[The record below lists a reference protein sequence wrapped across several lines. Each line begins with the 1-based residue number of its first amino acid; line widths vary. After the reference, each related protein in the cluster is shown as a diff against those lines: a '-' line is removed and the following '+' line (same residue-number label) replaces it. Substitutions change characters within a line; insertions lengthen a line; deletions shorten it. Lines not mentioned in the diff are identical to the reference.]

1 MMNKKESGRSDEMMK
16 KLRQEYSTVGLEINE
31 MADEP
36 IQQFDL
42 WFQAAAAAGI
52 REPNGM
58 TVSTV
63 GPDGRPSARI
73 LLLKGYDTRGFVFY
87 TNYESRKGQE
97 MAQNRNVS
105 LTFWWPELERQIRI
119 NGVVEKVS
127 AEESDTYYHSRPR
140 GSQIGA
146 WTSPQSE
153 TIEGRELLETA
164 HVTHSER
171 FATVDPIP
179 RPPFWG
185 GYRVVPDSIEFWQGR
200 KNRLHDRVLYQ
211 QTADHRWERSRLA
224 P

>member
-1 MMNKKESGRSDEMMK
+1 MKDSEQSDQMMQ
-16 KLRQEYSTVGLEINE
+16 KLRHEYSTVGLEMAA
-31 MADEP
+31 MADDP
-36 IQQFDL
+36 IQQFDR
-42 WFQAAAAAGI
+42 WFQVAASAGI

-73 LLLKGYDTRGFVFY
+73 LLLKEYDARGFVFY

-97 MAQNRNVS
+97 MAQNRYVS

-119 NGVVEKVS
+119 NGMVEKVS
-127 AEESDTYYHSRPR
+127 AEESDRYYYSRPR

-146 WTSPQSE
+146 WTSPQS
-153 TIEGRELLETA
+153 TALDGREPLEMA
-164 HVTHSER
+164 HMTHSER
-171 FATVDPIP
+171 FAAVDPIP

-185 GYRVVPDSIEFWQGR
+185 GYRVVPASIEFWQGR
-200 KNRLHDRVLYQ
+200 QNRLHDRILYQ
-211 QTADHRWERSRLA
+211 QGSDHHWERTRLA

>member
-1 MMNKKESGRSDEMMK
+1 MKDSEQSDQMMQ
-16 KLRQEYSTVGLEINE
+16 KLRHEYSTVGLEMAA
-31 MADEP
+31 MADDP
-36 IQQFDL
+36 IQQFDR
-42 WFQAAAAAGI
+42 WFQVAASAGI

-73 LLLKGYDTRGFVFY
+73 LLLKEYDARGFVFY

-97 MAQNRNVS
+97 MAQNRYVS

-119 NGVVEKVS
+119 NGMVEKVS
-127 AEESDTYYHSRPR
+127 AEESDRYYYSRPR

-146 WTSPQSE
+146 WTSPQS
-153 TIEGRELLETA
+153 TALDGREPLEMA
-164 HVTHSER
+164 HMTHSER
-171 FATVDPIP
+171 FAAVDPIP

-185 GYRVVPDSIEFWQGR
+185 GYRVVPASIEFWQGR
-200 KNRLHDRVLYQ
+200 QNRLHDRILYQ
-211 QTADHRWERSRLA
+211 QDSDHHWERTRLA